1 MNCTSVHTAL
11 AWLSDSRN
19 LSVAALSCIF
29 FYVIVNAIYQLAFS
43 PLNAIP
49 GPWYAAISD
58 FWLTTHVVRL
68 QQCKVVQQLFDQY
81 GPVVRVGPNKI
92 VFRDITTM
100 KSVYSVNKFD
110 KSAYYKSLLTNNNDH
125 AMTTLEHAR
134 HVARR
139 KGYASHYTTANLSL
153 FQPEMHDFTLQLVN
167 ILENIGG
174 NTALDCLTLFRQ
186 LMVDVVSASSFG
198 YQPGALSKWTVD
210 SEDSLSTAIN
220 DFPKR
225 GILRSAV
232 PTWAWKLVCSIPNK
246 RLRQLCDS
254 DKIMAEF
261 VSARVYETRS
271 QLSTRKVDHDECEK
285 LPMLRRLLEHRM
297 TPSNTPMSDQD
308 VISECMGHLIAGSD
322 TTSTTLSYMFW
333 ELSRRADI
341 VVRLREELDAAMP
354 DSKAIPDISVLQKLP
369 YLNAFIKEAF
379 RLYGAAPSLL
389 ERVVPSS
396 IAKNGEMNEVFDLM
410 GYGLPAGTVVAT
422 QGWSMHREPDVFPS
436 PETFLPDRWLETSA
450 SPEELTRMNQY
461 LMPFGV
467 GTRVCGGQNLAQFML
482 KIVVAAVV
490 RNFSVVAPPET
501 NEKSMDMRDSFV
513 IFPASMK
520 CKLAFVPR
528 KH

>member
-1 MNCTSVHTAL
+1 MNAYIDTL
-11 AWLSDSRN
+11 LSPLSTPRN
-19 LSVAALSCIF
+19 LCYAALSCTF
-29 FYVIVNAIYQLAFS
+29 VYVIVNAIYQLAFS
-43 PLNAIP
+43 PLNTIP
-49 GPWYAAISD
+49 GPWYAAVSD

-68 QQCKVVQQLFDQY
+68 QQCKIVQRLFDQY

-100 KSVYSVNKFD
+100 KRVYSVHKFD
-110 KSAYYKSLLTNNNDH
+110 KSPYYKSLLTNNNDH

-153 FQPEMHDFTLQLVN
+153 FQPEMHHLTLKLVS
-167 ILENIGG
+167 ILENLGG
-174 NTALDCLTLFRQ
+174 KSALDCLTLFRQ
-186 LMVDVVSASSFG
+186 LMVDVVCASSFDHEA
-198 YQPGALSKWTVD
+198 GALANWTTE
-210 SEDSLSTAIN
+210 SEDALSTAIN

-254 DKIMAEF
+254 DKIMAEY
-261 VSARVYETRS
+261 VSDRVYETRS
-271 QLSTRKVDHDECEK
+271 RLALRNAGQEDSDRLS
-285 LPMLRRLLEHRM
+285 LLRRLLEYRIAD
-297 TPSNTPMSDQD
+297 SPMSDED

-322 TTSTTLSYMFW
+322 TTSTTLSYLCW
-333 ELSRRADI
+333 ELSRRDDI
-341 VVRLREELDAAMP
+341 VAKLREELDAAMP
-354 DSKAIPDISVLQKLP
+354 DNTAIPDISVLQKLP
-369 YLNAFIKEAF
+369 YLNAFLKEGF

-396 IAKNGEMNEVFDLM
+396 TGKKGEMNEVFDLM
-410 GYGLPAGTVVAT
+410 GYGLPSGTVVAT
-422 QGWSMHREPDVFPS
+422 QAWSMHREPSIFPS
-436 PETFLPDRWLETSA
+436 PESFLPERWLETVTST
-450 SPEELTRMNQY
+450 EDLTRMNQH
-461 LMPFGV
+461 LMAFGT

-482 KIVVAAVV
+482 RIVVAAIAS
-490 RNFSVVAPPET
+490 NFTVVAPAET
-501 NEKSMDMRDSFV
+501 SEKSMDMRDSFV

-520 CKLAFVPR
+520 CKLAFLPR